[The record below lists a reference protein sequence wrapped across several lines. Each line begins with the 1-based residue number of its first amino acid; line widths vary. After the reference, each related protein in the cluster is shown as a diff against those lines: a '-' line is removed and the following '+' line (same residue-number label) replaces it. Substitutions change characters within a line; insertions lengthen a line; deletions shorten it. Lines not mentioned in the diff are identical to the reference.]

1 MKRNAILLS
10 LGSALALS
18 SALVFAQNAPESLLP
33 PGFDKP
39 RPSPFRAPAQQA
51 APARPAP
58 AAARAP
64 AAPVTV
70 TRGGAP
76 AASGPAT
83 TVSVP
88 VVQQVPGTAAP
99 AAPGL
104 PANIRIPTL
113 QELEAMSPDELDEL
127 LGLKPRSDMTPGA
140 RRSMKQVGVLAHDE
154 GGLPAGAL
162 ARQSGALVRAALDG
176 NKGQLVSRWGHILL
190 RRALA
195 SRLDAPQGMN
205 PADFAASRAALLVRM
220 GEGEVARAVVQDVD
234 AGNYTES
241 LTRAALDA
249 YAFTAD
255 ITGICPAVT
264 VQGGARK
271 DAEWRVLRAVCGA
284 FQGDGTAAMAQLDRM
299 QGGKVWPKIDM
310 LLAQKYA
317 GAAGKARRAVTIE
330 WDGVTEMTPWRY
342 AFTIATGLEPPAAL
356 MRKAP
361 DRYAYAAALAPMVPL
376 TTRAEGADKAAAAGI
391 LSSAAMVDLYSQIY
405 AQDDITGD
413 WADRSELLRTAYTG
427 ESADDRMSAIA
438 QLWSSAADAR
448 VRYSRMVLTAYAAA
462 RMPVDDSFADQSA
475 DLVASMLA
483 AGLDANALRWADQA
497 NVGSL
502 TWAQLVLA
510 SPNRGSPVAPGAL
523 ESFYSDDDSD
533 NNRKSRFLLAGL
545 AGLGRV
551 DQSTAADFASKLE
564 IDLNRQTRWTR
575 LIDQAA
581 AVNNPALVCFLAG
594 VGMQGDGW
602 DKMTSVHL
610 YHIVSA
616 LNRVGLSAEARM
628 IAAEAVARG

>member
-1 MKRNAILLS
+1 MKRNALLLT
-10 LGSALALS
+10 LGSVLALS
-18 SALVFAQNAPESLLP
+18 SALVVAQDAPESLLP
-33 PGFDKP
+33 PGFD
-39 RPSPFRAPAQQA
+39 RP
-51 APARPAP
+51 RPAP
-58 AAARAP
+58 KQAP

-70 TRGGAP
+70 IKGSTSGG
-76 AASGPAT
+76 SGSS
-83 TVSVP
+83 VSVP
-88 VVQQVPGTAAP
+88 VVQQVPGAAAP
-99 AAPGL
+99 AAAGL
-104 PANIRIPTL
+104 PAGVRIPTL
-113 QELEAMSPDELDEL
+113 QELEAMSPEELDEL
-127 LGLKPRSDMTPGA
+127 LGLKPRSDMPPAA
-140 RRSMKQVGVLAHDE
+140 RRSMKQVGVLADYE

-162 ARQSGALVRAALDG
+162 AKQNGALVRAALDG
-176 NKGQLVSRWGHILL
+176 NKGRLVSRWGHVLL

-195 SRLDAPQGMN
+195 SRIDAPQGMN
-205 PADFAASRAALLVRM
+205 PVDFAASRAALLVRM

-234 AGNYTES
+234 AGNFTDS

-255 ITGICPAVT
+255 ITGICPVVA
-264 VQGGARK
+264 VQGGVRK
-271 DAEWRVLRAVCGA
+271 DAEWRVLRSVCQA
-284 FQGDGTAAMAQLDRM
+284 FQGDGAAAMAQLDRM
-299 QGGKVWPKIDM
+299 QGGKVWPEIDM

-317 GAAGKARRAVTIE
+317 GAAGKTRRAVTIE
-330 WDGVTEMTPWRY
+330 WDGVSEMTPWRY

-356 MRKAP
+356 MRNAP
-361 DRYAYAAALAPMVPL
+361 DRYAYSAAIAPMVPL

-405 AQDDITGD
+405 AQEDITGD
-413 WADRSELLRTAYTG
+413 WADRSALLRTAYTG
-427 ESADDRMSAIA
+427 EAPADRMAAIA
-438 QLWSSAADAR
+438 QLWDSAGDAR

-462 RMPVDDSFADQSA
+462 RMPVEDSFADQAA

-483 AGLDANALRWADQA
+483 AGLDGNALRWGEQA
-497 NVGSL
+497 EVGSL
-502 TWAQLVLA
+502 AWAQLALA
-510 SPNRGSPVAPGAL
+510 VPQRGNPIDSGAL
-523 ESFYSDDDSD
+523 NSFYSNDDSD
-533 NNRKSRFLLAGL
+533 AYRKSRFLLAGL

-575 LIDQAA
+575 LISQAA
-581 AVNNPALVCFLAG
+581 DVNNPALVCFLAG

>member
-1 MKRNAILLS
+1 MKRNVARLA

-18 SALVFAQNAPESLLP
+18 SALVLAQNAPESLLP

-39 RPSPFRAPAQQA
+39 RPAPSRAA
-51 APARPAP
+51 APAARPAS
-58 AAARAP
+58 
-64 AAPVTV
+64 APVTV
-70 TRGGAP
+70 TRGSSSNNSG
-76 AASGPAT
+76 AASIA
-83 TVSVP
+83 VP
-88 VVQQVPGTAAP
+88 VVQQVPTAAA

-104 PANIRIPTL
+104 PAGVRIPTL

-127 LGLKPRSDMTPGA
+127 LGLKPRSDMPPAA
-140 RRSMKQVGVLAHDE
+140 RRSLKQVGVLADYE
-154 GGLPAGAL
+154 GGLPAGSL

-195 SRLDAPQGMN
+195 SRLDAPLGMN
-205 PADFAASRAALLVRM
+205 PADFAAARAALLVRM

-234 AGNYTES
+234 AVNYTDS

-271 DAEWRVLRAVCGA
+271 DPEWRVLRSVCQA
-284 FQGDGTAAMAQLDRM
+284 FQGGGTAAMAQLDRM
-299 QGGKVWPKIDM
+299 QGGGVWPKIDM

-342 AFTIATGLEPPAAL
+342 AFTIATGLEPPASL
-356 MRKAP
+356 MRNAP
-361 DRYAYAAALAPMVPL
+361 DRYAYSAALAPMVPL

-391 LSSAAMVDLYSQIY
+391 LSSAAMIDLYSQIY

-413 WADRSELLRTAYTG
+413 WADRAGLLRTAYTG
-427 ESADDRMSAIA
+427 EAPSDRMSAIS
-438 QLWSSAADAR
+438 QLWDTGKDSR

-462 RMPVDDSFADQSA
+462 RMPVQDAFADQSA

-483 AGLDANALRWADQA
+483 AGLDGNALRWSSQA
-497 NVGSL
+497 EVGSL
-502 TWAQLVLA
+502 TWAQLALA
-510 SPNRGSPVAPGAL
+510 SPNRGNPVASGAL

-533 NNRKSRFLLAGL
+533 NYRKSRFLLAGL

-551 DQSTAADFASKLE
+551 DQTTASDFASKLE
-564 IDLNRQTRWTR
+564 INFNRQTRWTR

-581 AVNNPALVCFLAG
+581 DVNNPALVCFLAG

>member
-1 MKRNAILLS
+1 MKRNALLLT
-10 LGSALALS
+10 LGSVLALS
-18 SALVFAQNAPESLLP
+18 SALVVAQDAPESLLP
-33 PGFDKP
+33 PGFD
-39 RPSPFRAPAQQA
+39 RP
-51 APARPAP
+51 RPAP
-58 AAARAP
+58 KQAP
-64 AAPVTV
+64 TAPVTV
-70 TRGGAP
+70 TKGSTSGG
-76 AASGPAT
+76 SGSS
-83 TVSVP
+83 VSVP
-88 VVQQVPGTAAP
+88 VVQQVPGAAAP
-99 AAPGL
+99 AAAGL
-104 PANIRIPTL
+104 PAGVRIPTL
-113 QELEAMSPDELDEL
+113 QELEAMSPEELDEL
-127 LGLKPRSDMTPGA
+127 LGLKPRSDMPPAA
-140 RRSMKQVGVLAHDE
+140 RRSMKQVGVLADYE

-162 ARQSGALVRAALDG
+162 ANQSGALVRAALDG
-176 NKGQLVSRWGHILL
+176 NKGRLVSRWGHILL

-234 AGNYTES
+234 AGNFTDS

-255 ITGICPAVT
+255 ITGICPVVA
-264 VQGGARK
+264 VQGGVRK
-271 DAEWRVLRAVCGA
+271 DAEWRVLRSVCQA
-284 FQGDGTAAMAQLDRM
+284 FQGDGAAAMAQLDRM
-299 QGGKVWPKIDM
+299 QGGKVWPEIDM

-317 GAAGKARRAVTIE
+317 GAAGKTRRAVTIE
-330 WDGVTEMTPWRY
+330 WDGVSEMTPWRY

-356 MRKAP
+356 MRNAP
-361 DRYAYAAALAPMVPL
+361 DRYAYSAAIAPMVPL

-405 AQDDITGD
+405 AQEDITGD
-413 WADRSELLRTAYTG
+413 WADRSALLRTAYTG
-427 ESADDRMSAIA
+427 EAPADRMAAIA
-438 QLWSSAADAR
+438 QLWDSAGDAR

-462 RMPVDDSFADQSA
+462 RMPVEDSFADQAA

-483 AGLDANALRWADQA
+483 AGLDANALRWGEQA
-497 NVGSL
+497 EVGSL
-502 TWAQLVLA
+502 AWAQLALA
-510 SPNRGSPVAPGAL
+510 APNRGNPIDSGAL
-523 ESFYSDDDSD
+523 NSFYSNDDSD
-533 NNRKSRFLLAGL
+533 AYRKSRFLLAGL

-551 DQSTAADFASKLE
+551 DQSTATDFASQLE

-575 LIDQAA
+575 LISQAA
-581 AVNNPALVCFLAG
+581 DVNNPALVCFLAG

>member
-1 MKRNAILLS
+1 MKRNALLLT

-18 SALVFAQNAPESLLP
+18 SALVIAQDAPESLLP

-39 RPSPFRAPAQQA
+39 RPGPSRSGPP
-51 APARPAP
+51 
-58 AAARAP
+58 
-64 AAPVTV
+64 PVTV
-70 TRGGAP
+70 TKGSTNTGGG
-76 AASGPAT
+76 SSS
-83 TVSVP
+83 VSVP
-88 VVQQVPGTAAP
+88 VVQQVPGAASTS

-104 PANIRIPTL
+104 PPGVRIPTL
-113 QELEAMSPDELDEL
+113 QELERMSPEELDAL
-127 LGLKPRSDMTPGA
+127 LGLKPRSDMPPAA
-140 RRSMKQVGVLAHDE
+140 RRSLKQVGVLADYE

-162 ARQSGALVRAALDG
+162 ANQSGALVRAALDG
-176 NKGQLVSRWGHILL
+176 NKGQIVSRWGHILL

-234 AGNYTES
+234 AGNFTDS

-255 ITGICPAVT
+255 ITGICPVIA

-271 DAEWRVLRAVCGA
+271 DAEWRVLRTVCQA
-284 FQGDGTAAMAQLDRM
+284 FQGDGAAAMAQLDRM
-299 QGGKVWPKIDM
+299 QGGKVWPEIDM

-317 GAAGKARRAVTIE
+317 GAAGKSRRAVTIE
-330 WDGVTEMTPWRY
+330 WDGVSEITPWRY

-356 MRKAP
+356 MRGAP
-361 DRYAYAAALAPMVPL
+361 DRYAYSAAIAPMVPL
-376 TTRAEGADKAAAAGI
+376 TTRAAGADKAAGAGI

-405 AQDDITGD
+405 AQEDITGE
-413 WADRSELLRTAYTG
+413 WADRAGLLRTAYTG
-427 ESADDRMSAIA
+427 EAPADRMAAIA
-438 QLWSSAADAR
+438 QLWDSAGDAR
-448 VRYSRMVLTAYAAA
+448 TRYSRQVLTAYAAA
-462 RMPVDDSFADQSA
+462 RMPVEDAFADQSA
-475 DLVASMLA
+475 DLVAAMLA
-483 AGLDANALRWADQA
+483 AGLDGNALRWAPQA
-497 NVGSL
+497 DVGSL
-502 TWAQLVLA
+502 TWAQLALA
-510 SPNRGSPVAPGAL
+510 APNRGNPIDAGAL
-523 ESFYSDDDSD
+523 DSFYSNDDSD
-533 NNRKSRFLLAGL
+533 NYRKSRFLLAGL

-551 DQSTAADFASKLE
+551 DQAVAADFASKLE

-575 LIDQAA
+575 LISQAA
-581 AVNNPALVCFLAG
+581 DVNNPALVCFLAG

>member
-1 MKRNAILLS
+1 MKRNAALLA

-18 SALVFAQNAPESLLP
+18 SALVIAQDAPKSLLP

-39 RPSPFRAPAQQA
+39 RPGPSRSGPP
-51 APARPAP
+51 
-58 AAARAP
+58 
-64 AAPVTV
+64 PVTV
-70 TRGGAP
+70 TKGSTGSGGA
-76 AASGPAT
+76 AS
-83 TVSVP
+83 VSVP
-88 VVQQVPGTAAP
+88 VVQQVPGAATP

-104 PANIRIPTL
+104 PTGVRVPTL
-113 QELEAMSPDELDEL
+113 QELEKMSPDELDEL
-127 LGLKPRSDMTPGA
+127 LGLKPRSDMPPAA
-140 RRSMKQVGVLAHDE
+140 RRSLKQVGVLADYE
-154 GGLPAGAL
+154 GGLPGKAL
-162 ARQSGALVRAALDG
+162 ANQSGALVRAALDG

-195 SRLDAPQGMN
+195 SRLDAPQGLN

-234 AGNYTES
+234 AGNYTDS

-255 ITGICPAVT
+255 ITGICPVIS

-271 DAEWRVLRAVCGA
+271 DAEWRVLRTVCQA
-284 FQGDGTAAMAQLDRM
+284 FQGEGAAAMAQLDRM
-299 QGGKVWPKIDM
+299 QGGKVWPEIDM

-330 WDGVTEMTPWRY
+330 WDGVSEMNPWRY

-356 MRKAP
+356 MRGAP
-361 DRYAYAAALAPMVPL
+361 DRYAYSAAIAPMVPL
-376 TTRAEGADKAAAAGI
+376 TSRAAGADKAAAAGI

-405 AQDDITGD
+405 AQEDITGE
-413 WADRSELLRTAYTG
+413 WADRAGVLRTAYTG
-427 ESADDRMSAIA
+427 DAPADRMAAIA
-438 QLWSSAADAR
+438 QLWDSAGDAR
-448 VRYSRMVLTAYAAA
+448 VRYSRLVLTAYAAA
-462 RMPVDDSFADQSA
+462 RMPVEDAFADQSA
-475 DLVASMLA
+475 DLVAAMLA
-483 AGLDANALRWADQA
+483 AGLDGNALRWGSQAD
-497 NVGSL
+497 VGSL
-502 TWAQLVLA
+502 TWAQLALA
-510 SPNRGSPVAPGAL
+510 APNRGNPIDLGAL
-523 ESFYSDDDSD
+523 DSFYSNDDSD
-533 NNRKSRFLLAGL
+533 NYRKSRFLLAGL

-551 DQSTAADFASKLE
+551 NQTTAADFASKLE

-575 LIDQAA
+575 LIVQAA
-581 AVNNPALVCFLAG
+581 DVNNPALVCFLAG

>member
-1 MKRNAILLS
+1 MKRNVALLA

-18 SALVFAQNAPESLLP
+18 SALVLAQNAPESLLP

-39 RPSPFRAPAQQA
+39 RPAPSRAATP
-51 APARPAP
+51 PARPAP
-58 AAARAP
+58 A
-64 AAPVTV
+64 PVPV
-70 TRGGAP
+70 TRGS
-76 AASGPAT
+76 ASGSSSASS
-83 TVSVP
+83 VAVP
-88 VVQQVPGTAAP
+88 VVQQVPAATSAS

-104 PANIRIPTL
+104 PAGVRIPTL

-127 LGLKPRSDMTPGA
+127 LGLKPRSDMPPAA
-140 RRSMKQVGVLAHDE
+140 RRSLKQVGVLADYE
-154 GGLPAGAL
+154 GGLPAGSL
-162 ARQSGALVRAALDG
+162 ARQSGALVRATLDG

-205 PADFAASRAALLVRM
+205 PADFAAARAALLVRM

-234 AGNYTES
+234 AGNYTDS

-271 DAEWRVLRAVCGA
+271 DAEWRVLRSVCQA

-299 QGGKVWPKIDM
+299 QGGGVWPKIDM

-342 AFTIATGLEPPAAL
+342 AFTIATGLEPPASL
-356 MRKAP
+356 MRDAP

-391 LSSAAMVDLYSQIY
+391 LSSAAMIDLYSQIY
-405 AQDDITGD
+405 AQEDITGD
-413 WADRSELLRTAYTG
+413 WADRAGLLRTAYTG
-427 ESADDRMSAIA
+427 EAPSDRMAAIA
-438 QLWSSAADAR
+438 QLWDAGKDRR

-462 RMPVDDSFADQSA
+462 RMPVQDAFADQSA

-483 AGLDANALRWADQA
+483 AGLDANALRWASQA
-497 NVGSL
+497 EVGSL
-502 TWAQLVLA
+502 TWAQLALA
-510 SPNRGSPVAPGAL
+510 SPKRGTPVASGAL

-533 NNRKSRFLLAGL
+533 NYRKSRFLLAGL
-545 AGLGRV
+545 AGLGRI
-551 DQSTAADFASKLE
+551 DQSTASDFASKLE
-564 IDLNRQTRWTR
+564 INLNRQTRWTR

-581 AVNNPALVCFLAG
+581 DLNNAALVCLLAG

>member
-1 MKRNAILLS
+1 MKRNVALLA

-18 SALVFAQNAPESLLP
+18 SALVLAQNAPESLLP

-39 RPSPFRAPAQQA
+39 RPAPSRAATP
-51 APARPAP
+51 PARPAP
-58 AAARAP
+58 A
-64 AAPVTV
+64 PVPV
-70 TRGGAP
+70 TRGS
-76 AASGPAT
+76 ASGSSSASS
-83 TVSVP
+83 VAVP
-88 VVQQVPGTAAP
+88 VVQQVPAATSAS

-104 PANIRIPTL
+104 PAGVRIPTL

-127 LGLKPRSDMTPGA
+127 LGLKPRSDMPPAA
-140 RRSMKQVGVLAHDE
+140 RRSLKQVGVLADYE
-154 GGLPAGAL
+154 GGLPAGSL
-162 ARQSGALVRAALDG
+162 ARQSGALVRATLDG

-205 PADFAASRAALLVRM
+205 PADFAAARAALLVRM

-234 AGNYTES
+234 AGNFTDS

-264 VQGGARK
+264 VQSGARK
-271 DAEWRVLRAVCGA
+271 DAEWRVLRSVCQA

-299 QGGKVWPKIDM
+299 QGGGVWHKIDM

-342 AFTIATGLEPPAAL
+342 AFTIATGLEPPASL
-356 MRKAP
+356 MRDAP

-391 LSSAAMVDLYSQIY
+391 LSSAAMIDLYSQIY
-405 AQDDITGD
+405 AQEDITGD
-413 WADRSELLRTAYTG
+413 WADRAGLLRTAYTG
-427 ESADDRMSAIA
+427 EAPSDRMAAIA
-438 QLWSSAADAR
+438 QLWDAGKDSR

-462 RMPVDDSFADQSA
+462 RMPVQDAFADQSA

-483 AGLDANALRWADQA
+483 AGLDANALRWASQA
-497 NVGSL
+497 EVGSL
-502 TWAQLVLA
+502 TWAQLALA
-510 SPNRGSPVAPGAL
+510 SPKRGTPVASGAL

-533 NNRKSRFLLAGL
+533 NYRKSRFLLAGL
-545 AGLGRV
+545 AGLGRI
-551 DQSTAADFASKLE
+551 DQSTASDFASKLE
-564 IDLNRQTRWTR
+564 INLNRQTRWTR

-581 AVNNPALVCFLAG
+581 DLNNAALVCLLAG

>member
-1 MKRNAILLS
+1 MAGAGDGARAVKRNAALLA
-10 LGSALALS
+10 LGSILALS
-18 SALVFAQNAPESLLP
+18 SALVVAQDAPESLLP

-39 RPSPFRAPAQQA
+39 RPAPPRA
-51 APARPAP
+51 APAP
-58 AAARAP
+58 
-64 AAPVTV
+64 APVTV
-70 TRGGAP
+70 TKGSTS
-76 AASGPAT
+76 SGSSS
-83 TVSVP
+83 VSVP
-88 VVQQVPGTAAP
+88 VVQQVPGAATP
-99 AAPGL
+99 AAAGL
-104 PANIRIPTL
+104 PAGVRIPTL
-113 QELEAMSPDELDEL
+113 QELEAMSPDELDAL
-127 LGLKPRSDMTPGA
+127 LGLKPRSDMPPAA
-140 RRSMKQVGVLAHDE
+140 RRSLKQVGVLADYE

-162 ARQSGALVRAALDG
+162 AQQSGALVRAALDG

-220 GEGEVARAVVQDVD
+220 GEGDAARAIVQDVD
-234 AGNYTES
+234 AGNYTDS
-241 LTRAALDA
+241 LTRAAIDA

-255 ITGICPAVT
+255 ITGICPVIS

-271 DAEWRVLRAVCGA
+271 DAEWRVLRTVCQA
-284 FQGDGTAAMAQLDRM
+284 FQGDGAAAMAQLDRM
-299 QGGKVWPKIDM
+299 QGGKVWPEIDM

-330 WDGVTEMTPWRY
+330 WDGVSEMTPWRY

-356 MRKAP
+356 MRGAA
-361 DRYAYAAALAPMVPL
+361 DRYAYSAALAPMVPL
-376 TTRAEGADKAAAAGI
+376 TARAEGADKAAAAGI

-405 AQDDITGD
+405 AQEDITGD
-413 WADRSELLRTAYTG
+413 WSDRSSLLRDAYTG
-427 ESADDRMSAIA
+427 ETPADRMAAIS
-438 QLWSSAADAR
+438 QLWDGAGNPR

-462 RMPVDDSFADQSA
+462 RMPVEDSFAGQSA

-483 AGLDANALRWADQA
+483 AGLDGNALRWAAQA
-497 NVGSL
+497 EVGSL
-502 TWAQLVLA
+502 TWAQLTLA
-510 SPNRGSPVAPGAL
+510 APGRGNPVTAGAL
-523 ESFYSDDDSD
+523 ESFYSDDNSE
-533 NNRKSRFLLAGL
+533 NYRKSRFLIAGL

-551 DQSTAADFASKLE
+551 DQATAADFASKLE

-575 LIDQAA
+575 LITQAA
-581 AVNNPALVCFLAG
+581 DVNNPALVCFLAG

-616 LNRVGLSAEARM
+616 LNRVGLGAEARM

>member
-1 MKRNAILLS
+1 MKRNTLLLT
-10 LGSALALS
+10 LGSVLALS
-18 SALVFAQNAPESLLP
+18 SALVVAQDAPESLLP
-33 PGFDKP
+33 PGFD
-39 RPSPFRAPAQQA
+39 RP
-51 APARPAP
+51 RPAP
-58 AAARAP
+58 KQAP

-70 TRGGAP
+70 TKGSTSGG
-76 AASGPAT
+76 SGSS
-83 TVSVP
+83 VSVP
-88 VVQQVPGTAAP
+88 VVQQVPGSAAP
-99 AAPGL
+99 AASGL
-104 PANIRIPTL
+104 PAGVRIPTL
-113 QELEAMSPDELDEL
+113 QELEAMSPEELDEL
-127 LGLKPRSDMTPGA
+127 LGLKPRSDMPPAA
-140 RRSMKQVGVLAHDE
+140 RRSMKQVGVLADYE

-162 ARQSGALVRAALDG
+162 ANQSGALVRAALDG
-176 NKGQLVSRWGHILL
+176 NKGRLVSRWGHILL

-234 AGNYTES
+234 AGNFTDS

-255 ITGICPAVT
+255 ITGICPVVA

-271 DAEWRVLRAVCGA
+271 DAEWRVLRSVCQA
-284 FQGDGTAAMAQLDRM
+284 FQGDGAAAMAQLDRM
-299 QGGKVWPKIDM
+299 QGGKVWPEIDM

-317 GAAGKARRAVTIE
+317 GAAGKTRRAVTIE
-330 WDGVTEMTPWRY
+330 WDGVSEMTPWRY

-356 MRKAP
+356 MRNAP
-361 DRYAYAAALAPMVPL
+361 DRYAYSAAIAPMVPL

-405 AQDDITGD
+405 AQEDITGE
-413 WADRSELLRTAYTG
+413 WADRSALLRTAYTG
-427 ESADDRMSAIA
+427 EAPADRMAAIA
-438 QLWSSAADAR
+438 QLWDSAGDAR

-462 RMPVDDSFADQSA
+462 RMPVEDSFADQAA

-483 AGLDANALRWADQA
+483 AGLDANALRWGEQA
-497 NVGSL
+497 EVGSL
-502 TWAQLVLA
+502 AWAQLALA
-510 SPNRGSPVAPGAL
+510 APDRGNPIDSGAL
-523 ESFYSDDDSD
+523 NSFYSNDDSD
-533 NNRKSRFLLAGL
+533 AYRKSRFLLAGL

-575 LIDQAA
+575 LISQAA
-581 AVNNPALVCFLAG
+581 DVNNPALVCFLAG

>member
-1 MKRNAILLS
+1 VKRNALLVT

-18 SALVFAQNAPESLLP
+18 SALVVAQDAPESLLP
-33 PGFDKP
+33 PGFD
-39 RPSPFRAPAQQA
+39 RP
-51 APARPAP
+51 RPAP
-58 AAARAP
+58 KQAP

-70 TRGGAP
+70 TKGSTSGG
-76 AASGPAT
+76 SGSS
-83 TVSVP
+83 VSVP
-88 VVQQVPGTAAP
+88 VVQQVPGAAAP
-99 AAPGL
+99 AAAGL
-104 PANIRIPTL
+104 PAGVRIPTL
-113 QELEAMSPDELDEL
+113 QELERMSPEELDEL
-127 LGLKPRSDMTPGA
+127 LGLKPRSDMPAAA
-140 RRSMKQVGVLAHDE
+140 RRSMKQVGVLADYE

-162 ARQSGALVRAALDG
+162 ANQNAALVRAALDG
-176 NKGQLVSRWGHILL
+176 NKGRIVSRWGHILL

-195 SRLDAPQGMN
+195 SRLDAPAGMN

-234 AGNYTES
+234 AGNFTDS

-255 ITGICPAVT
+255 ITGICPVVA

-271 DAEWRVLRAVCGA
+271 DAEWRVLRTVCQA
-284 FQGDGTAAMAQLDRM
+284 FQGDGAAAMAQLDRM
-299 QGGKVWPKIDM
+299 QGGKVWPEIDM

-330 WDGVTEMTPWRY
+330 WDGVSEITPWRY

-356 MRKAP
+356 MRNAP
-361 DRYAYAAALAPMVPL
+361 DRYAYSAAIAPMVPL

-405 AQDDITGD
+405 AQEDITGD
-413 WADRSELLRTAYTG
+413 WADRAGLLRTAYTG
-427 ESADDRMSAIA
+427 EAPADRMAAIA
-438 QLWSSAADAR
+438 QLWDSAGDAR
-448 VRYSRMVLTAYAAA
+448 VRYSRIVLTAYAAA
-462 RMPVDDSFADQSA
+462 RMPVEDSFAGQA
-475 DLVASMLA
+475 GDLVASMLA
-483 AGLDANALRWADQA
+483 AGLDANALRWGEQAD
-497 NVGSL
+497 VGTL
-502 TWAQLVLA
+502 AWAQLVLA
-510 SPNRGSPVAPGAL
+510 APNRGNPIDSGAL
-523 ESFYSDDDSD
+523 DSFYSNDDSD
-533 NNRKSRFLLAGL
+533 AYRKSRFLLAGL

-551 DQSTAADFASKLE
+551 DQGVAADFASKLE
-564 IDLNRQTRWTR
+564 IDLGRQTRWTR

-581 AVNNPALVCFLAG
+581 DVNNPALVAFLAG

>member
-1 MKRNAILLS
+1 MKRNVALLA

-18 SALVFAQNAPESLLP
+18 SALVLAQNAPESLLP

-39 RPSPFRAPAQQA
+39 RPAPSRAATP
-51 APARPAP
+51 PARPAP
-58 AAARAP
+58 A
-64 AAPVTV
+64 PVPV
-70 TRGGAP
+70 TRGS
-76 AASGPAT
+76 ASGNSSASS
-83 TVSVP
+83 VAVP
-88 VVQQVPGTAAP
+88 VVQQVPAATSAS

-104 PANIRIPTL
+104 PAGVRIPTL

-127 LGLKPRSDMTPGA
+127 LGLKPRSDMPPAA
-140 RRSMKQVGVLAHDE
+140 RRSLKQVGVLADYE
-154 GGLPAGAL
+154 GGLPAGSL
-162 ARQSGALVRAALDG
+162 ARQSGALVRATLDG

-205 PADFAASRAALLVRM
+205 PADFAAARAALLVRM

-234 AGNYTES
+234 AGNFTDS

-264 VQGGARK
+264 VQSGARK
-271 DAEWRVLRAVCGA
+271 DAEWRVLRSVCQA

-299 QGGKVWPKIDM
+299 QGGGVWHKIDM

-342 AFTIATGLEPPAAL
+342 AFTIATGLEPPASL
-356 MRKAP
+356 MRDAP

-391 LSSAAMVDLYSQIY
+391 LSSAAMIDLYSQIY
-405 AQDDITGD
+405 AQEDITGD
-413 WADRSELLRTAYTG
+413 WADRAGLLRTAYTG
-427 ESADDRMSAIA
+427 EAPSDRMAAIA
-438 QLWSSAADAR
+438 QLWDAGKDSR

-462 RMPVDDSFADQSA
+462 RMPVQDAFADQSA

-483 AGLDANALRWADQA
+483 AGLDANALRWASQA
-497 NVGSL
+497 EVGSL
-502 TWAQLVLA
+502 TWAQLALA
-510 SPNRGSPVAPGAL
+510 SPKRGTPVASGAL

-533 NNRKSRFLLAGL
+533 NYRKSRFLLAGL
-545 AGLGRV
+545 AGLGRI
-551 DQSTAADFASKLE
+551 DQSTASDFASKLE
-564 IDLNRQTRWTR
+564 INLNRQTRWTR

-581 AVNNPALVCFLAG
+581 DLNNAALVCLLAG

>member
-1 MKRNAILLS
+1 MKRNALLLT
-10 LGSALALS
+10 LGSVLALS
-18 SALVFAQNAPESLLP
+18 SALVIAQDAPESLLP

-39 RPSPFRAPAQQA
+39 RPGPSRSGPP
-51 APARPAP
+51 
-58 AAARAP
+58 
-64 AAPVTV
+64 PVTV
-70 TRGGAP
+70 TKGSTNTDGG
-76 AASGPAT
+76 SSS
-83 TVSVP
+83 VSVP
-88 VVQQVPGTAAP
+88 VVQQVPGAASTS

-104 PANIRIPTL
+104 PPGVRIPTL
-113 QELEAMSPDELDEL
+113 QELERMSPEELDAL
-127 LGLKPRSDMTPGA
+127 LGLKPRSDMPPAA
-140 RRSMKQVGVLAHDE
+140 RRSLKQVGVLADYE

-162 ARQSGALVRAALDG
+162 ANQSGALVRAALDG
-176 NKGQLVSRWGHILL
+176 NKGQIVSRWGHILL

-234 AGNYTES
+234 AGNFTDS

-255 ITGICPAVT
+255 ITGICPVIA

-271 DAEWRVLRAVCGA
+271 DAEWRVLRTVCQA
-284 FQGDGTAAMAQLDRM
+284 FQGDGAAAMAQLDRM
-299 QGGKVWPKIDM
+299 QGGKVWPEIDM

-317 GAAGKARRAVTIE
+317 GAAGKSRRAVTIE
-330 WDGVTEMTPWRY
+330 WDGVSEITPWRY

-356 MRKAP
+356 MRGAP
-361 DRYAYAAALAPMVPL
+361 DRYAYSAAIAPMVPL
-376 TTRAEGADKAAAAGI
+376 TTRAAGADKAAGAGI

-405 AQDDITGD
+405 AQEDITGE
-413 WADRSELLRTAYTG
+413 WADRAGLLRTAYTG
-427 ESADDRMSAIA
+427 EAPADRMAAIA
-438 QLWSSAADAR
+438 QLWDSAGDAR
-448 VRYSRMVLTAYAAA
+448 TRYSRQVLTAYAAA
-462 RMPVDDSFADQSA
+462 RMPVEDAFADQSA

-483 AGLDANALRWADQA
+483 AGLDGNALRWAPQA
-497 NVGSL
+497 DVGSL
-502 TWAQLVLA
+502 TWAQLALA
-510 SPNRGSPVAPGAL
+510 VPNRGNPIDAGAL
-523 ESFYSDDDSD
+523 DSFYSNDDSD
-533 NNRKSRFLLAGL
+533 NDRKSRFLLAGL

-551 DQSTAADFASKLE
+551 DQAVASDFAAKLE

-575 LIDQAA
+575 LISQAA
-581 AVNNPALVCFLAG
+581 DVNNPALVCFLAG

>member
-1 MKRNAILLS
+1 MKRNVALLA

-18 SALVFAQNAPESLLP
+18 SALVLAQNAPESLLP

-39 RPSPFRAPAQQA
+39 RPAPSRAATP
-51 APARPAP
+51 PARPAP
-58 AAARAP
+58 A
-64 AAPVTV
+64 PVPV
-70 TRGGAP
+70 TRGS
-76 AASGPAT
+76 ASGSNSAS
-83 TVSVP
+83 SVAVP
-88 VVQQVPGTAAP
+88 LVQQVPAATAASV
-99 AAPGL
+99 APGL
-104 PANIRIPTL
+104 PAGVRIPTL

-127 LGLKPRSDMTPGA
+127 LGLKPRSDMPPAA
-140 RRSMKQVGVLAHDE
+140 RRSLKQVGVLADYE
-154 GGLPAGAL
+154 GGLPAGSL
-162 ARQSGALVRAALDG
+162 ARQSGALVRATLDG

-205 PADFAASRAALLVRM
+205 PAEFAAARAALLVRM

-234 AGNYTES
+234 AGNYTDS

-271 DAEWRVLRAVCGA
+271 DAEWRVLRSVCQA

-299 QGGKVWPKIDM
+299 QGGGVWPKIDM

-342 AFTIATGLEPPAAL
+342 AFTIATGLEPPASL
-356 MRKAP
+356 MRDAP

-391 LSSAAMVDLYSQIY
+391 LSSAAMIDLYSQIY
-405 AQDDITGD
+405 AQEDITGD
-413 WADRSELLRTAYTG
+413 WADRAGLLRTAYTG
-427 ESADDRMSAIA
+427 EAPSDRMAAIA
-438 QLWSSAADAR
+438 QLWDAGKDSR

-462 RMPVDDSFADQSA
+462 RMPVQDAFADQSA

-483 AGLDANALRWADQA
+483 AGLDANALRWASQA
-497 NVGSL
+497 EVGSL
-502 TWAQLVLA
+502 TWAQLALA
-510 SPNRGSPVAPGAL
+510 SPKRGTPVASGAL

-533 NNRKSRFLLAGL
+533 NYRKSRFLLAGL
-545 AGLGRV
+545 AGLGRI
-551 DQSTAADFASKLE
+551 DQSTASDFASKLE
-564 IDLNRQTRWTR
+564 INLNRQTRWTR

-581 AVNNPALVCFLAG
+581 DLNNAALVCLLAG

>member
-1 MKRNAILLS
+1 
-10 LGSALALS
+10 
-18 SALVFAQNAPESLLP
+18 
-33 PGFDKP
+33 
-39 RPSPFRAPAQQA
+39 
-51 APARPAP
+51 
-58 AAARAP
+58 
-64 AAPVTV
+64 
-70 TRGGAP
+70 
-76 AASGPAT
+76 
-83 TVSVP
+83 
-88 VVQQVPGTAAP
+88 
-99 AAPGL
+99 
-104 PANIRIPTL
+104 
-113 QELEAMSPDELDEL
+113 MSPDELDEL
-127 LGLKPRSDMTPGA
+127 LGLKPRSDMPAAA
-140 RRSMKQVGVLAHDE
+140 RRSLKQVGVLAQDE
-154 GGLPAGAL
+154 GGLPPAAL
-162 ARQSGALVRAALDG
+162 ARQNAALVRATLDG

-376 TTRAEGADKAAAAGI
+376 TTRDPRRLLRAETADLAVGHFPAVLADLTARAQSGEGVDFDHQR
-391 LSSAAMVDLYSQIY
+391 LFDGEYVCVMRRDHPLSAAPLTLDAFCAARHLLVSFSGRPFGFVDEALASLGRQRRVVMTVNQFATAGRVV
-405 AQDDITGD
+405 AQSNLLTVLPRHFVQVTGMQ
-413 WADRSELLRTAYTG
+413 ASLQLRELPLDVPTVHV
-427 ESADDRMSAIA
+427 DM
-438 QLWSSAADAR
+438 LWSKHR
-448 VRYSRMVLTAYAAA
+448 
-462 RMPVDDSFADQSA
+462 PQ
-475 DLVASMLA
+475 
-483 AGLDANALRWADQA
+483 
-497 NVGSL
+497 
-502 TWAQLVLA
+502 
-510 SPNRGSPVAPGAL
+510 
-523 ESFYSDDDSD
+523 
-533 NNRKSRFLLAGL
+533 
-545 AGLGRV
+545 
-551 DQSTAADFASKLE
+551 TAAQVWL
-564 IDLNRQTRWTR
+564 R
-575 LIDQAA
+575 
-581 AVNNPALVCFLAG
+581 
-594 VGMQGDGW
+594 
-602 DKMTSVHL
+602 
-610 YHIVSA
+610 
-616 LNRVGLSAEARM
+616 
-628 IAAEAVARG
+628 EAVARAARLAPSRHQQPATTQEVHTQDDVGH

>member
-1 MKRNAILLS
+1 MKRNAALLA

-18 SALVFAQNAPESLLP
+18 SALVIAQDAPESLLP

-39 RPSPFRAPAQQA
+39 RPGPSRSGPP
-51 APARPAP
+51 
-58 AAARAP
+58 
-64 AAPVTV
+64 PVTV
-70 TRGGAP
+70 TKGSTGSGGA
-76 AASGPAT
+76 SS
-83 TVSVP
+83 VSVP
-88 VVQQVPGTAAP
+88 VVQQVPGAATP

-104 PANIRIPTL
+104 PAGVRIPTL
-113 QELEAMSPDELDEL
+113 QELEKMSPDELDEL
-127 LGLKPRSDMTPGA
+127 LGLKPRSDMPPAA
-140 RRSMKQVGVLAHDE
+140 RRSLKQVGVLADYE
-154 GGLPAGAL
+154 GGLPAKAL
-162 ARQSGALVRAALDG
+162 ANQNGALVRAALDG

-195 SRLDAPQGMN
+195 SRLDAPQGLN

-234 AGNYTES
+234 AGNYTDN

-255 ITGICPAVT
+255 ITGICPVIA

-271 DAEWRVLRAVCGA
+271 DAEWRVLRTVCQA
-284 FQGDGTAAMAQLDRM
+284 FQGDGAAAMAQLDRM
-299 QGGKVWPKIDM
+299 QGGKVWPEIDM

-317 GAAGKARRAVTIE
+317 GAAGTARRAVTIE
-330 WDGVTEMTPWRY
+330 WDGVSEMNPWRY

-356 MRKAP
+356 MRGAP
-361 DRYAYAAALAPMVPL
+361 DRYAYSAAIAPMVPL
-376 TTRAEGADKAAAAGI
+376 TSRAAGADKAAAAGI

-405 AQDDITGD
+405 AQEDITGE
-413 WADRSELLRTAYTG
+413 WAERAGLLRTAYTG
-427 ESADDRMSAIA
+427 AASADRMAAIT
-438 QLWSSAADAR
+438 QLWDGAGDAR
-448 VRYSRMVLTAYAAA
+448 TRYSRLVLTAYAAA
-462 RMPVDDSFADQSA
+462 RMPVEDAFADQSA
-475 DLVASMLA
+475 DLVAAMLA
-483 AGLDANALRWADQA
+483 AGLDGNALRWGAQAD
-497 NVGSL
+497 VGSL
-502 TWAQLVLA
+502 TWAQLALA
-510 SPNRGSPVAPGAL
+510 APNRGNPIDSGAL
-523 ESFYSDDDSD
+523 DSFYSNDDSD
-533 NNRKSRFLLAGL
+533 NYRKSRFLLAGL

-551 DQSTAADFASKLE
+551 DQGAAADFASRLE

-575 LIDQAA
+575 LIVQAA
-581 AVNNPALVCFLAG
+581 DVNNPALVCFLAG